1 MIFDCGG
8 LGDPMILPL
17 LRQQEQVSRVESNRV
32 LGGQRYEYSL
42 TPQSPLQQQQ
52 HTSYKN
58 TYHKAP
64 PYLYSALQVA
74 STPEYLTASPVPSR
88 ALLSGSVSLFT
99 LVY

>member
-1 MIFDCGG
+1 
-8 LGDPMILPL
+8 MILPL

-32 LGGQRYEYSL
+32 LGQRYEYSL

-64 PYLYSALQVA
+64 PISLQR
-74 STPEYLTASPVPSR
+74 STSR
-88 ALLSGSVSLFT
+88 FYT
-99 LVY
+99 